1 MPAVFSPHA
10 DEKQTVFDYPPS
22 PIPENLM
29 QDSTAPKTDLTDA
42 NVRLILTWLATHRD
56 SPDMDLEAL
65 PEHLQSLRKSSLP
78 ARQTLKL
85 LEMLYTCTAASL
97 EARMTQLSKASIP
110 LPRQIRQ
117 QFNTLQEILDGFAL
131 AYESVFAALPHDAS
145 PRETSLTL
153 ERTASC
159 LSRHLHISHLV
170 AAPPSL
176 GIWQRL
182 HATFLQTR
190 QANPDQPLPPYG
202 EALLL
207 ACAQPASFSAQEL
220 MFIAHYAQDQAR
232 SLKISEQ
239 PPEDIKGVFWIDPSR
254 DFPAFALARRAPPPE
269 FKVYYFSCRA
279 VAQQAETHLQA
290 LIQGQ
295 SAQSLNLP
303 PLASTPAGKG
313 TLRRLIA
320 FWGSPG
326 KRRFPRRRQAHR
338 ATLCSGLNRLWRMLQ
353 TPEKMSSDDFSQWM
367 ITNESPD
374 GYALMHLNGKAGR
387 VRVGDIVALRT
398 ETDAGSS
405 ERWQICLVRWAISE
419 NPEHIEIGL
428 QVLAPEAI
436 PARLAVPSD
445 PGNKAQTSAL
455 ILPELPPLRPEPVLV
470 VPAGSIV
477 DPQHKLLLLIER
489 SNLEIRQVRTAGIC
503 DQTERVEV
511 FTIENDAS

>member
-1 MPAVFSPHA
+1 MPESP
-10 DEKQTVFDYPPS
+10 T
-22 PIPENLM
+22 
-29 QDSTAPKTDLTDA
+29 TKTDLTDA

-56 SPDMDLEAL
+56 SPDLEL
-65 PEHLQSLRKSSLP
+65 EGLSTQLQTLRETPLP

-85 LEMLYTCTAASL
+85 LEMLFACTTAPL
-97 EARMTQLSKASIP
+97 ESRIAQLCKASIP

-117 QFNTLQEILDGFAL
+117 QFNLLQEVLDNFAL
-131 AYESVFAALPHDAS
+131 AYESVFESLPHDAA
-145 PRETSLTL
+145 PQEICLTL
-153 ERTASC
+153 ERTAFC
-159 LSRHLHISHLV
+159 LSKHLHISHLV

-182 HATFLQTR
+182 HTAFLQIR
-190 QANPDQPLPPYG
+190 RSSPDPDHPQLLAPYC

-220 MFIAHYAQDQAR
+220 MFIAHYAQHQAR
-232 SLKISEQ
+232 GLEISEQ
-239 PPEDIKGVFWIDPSR
+239 QPEDIKGVFWIDPSR
-254 DFPAFALARRAPPPE
+254 DFPAFALARRLPPPE

-279 VAQQAETHLQA
+279 VAQQAEAHLQA
-290 LIQGQ
+290 LTQGK
-295 SAQSLNLP
+295 SAQSLQLP
-303 PLASTPAGKG
+303 PLAATPAGKG

-320 FWGSPG
+320 FWGNPG
-326 KRRFPRRRQAHR
+326 KRRFPRRRQSHR
-338 ATLCSGLNRLWRMLQ
+338 ATLCSGLHRLWRMLQ
-353 TPEKMSSDDFSQWM
+353 TPDEMTSEDFSQWM

-387 VRVGDIVALRT
+387 IRVGDIVALRT

-436 PARLAVPSD
+436 PALLAIPSD

-455 ILPELPPLRPEPVLV
+455 ILPELPPLRNEPVLV
-470 VPAGSIV
+470 VPAGAIH
-477 DPQHKLLLLIER
+477 DPNHKLLLLIER
-489 SNLEIRQVRTAGIC
+489 ANLEIRQVRASGISE
-503 DQTERVEV
+503 QTERVEV
-511 FTIENDAS
+511 FTIETDAS